1 MEKQADSANNPA
13 SGTGTSPA
21 SPAPAGGNAA
31 PQAGSGI
38 SNPAANAAAN
48 PAASADIRNEM
59 ARFILEQLKGGQLAR
74 EQALRFLNE
83 LKPPK
88 PAAAAPAAEPA
99 ARPVV
104 DDIAII
110 GMACRF
116 PQADTKE
123 DFWHNLL
130 AGRNSIRPFPLSR
143 QLDLAAI
150 DTEGTKLFQ
159 GGFLENVDGFDNEYF
174 RIPPVMAK
182 AIDPYQRLLMEVLV
196 ETIEDAGYHRGNVYG
211 KNIGVFAGNDHTHR
225 LFNNYLNFIDQP
237 DFNAITG
244 SWTAVLASR
253 LSYLFN
259 LKGPAVVLDTACSSG
274 LVALDY
280 AIKAL
285 RNGDCESAL
294 IGAANLFF
302 APGKGIVGEIENED
316 FLVRAF
322 DKRAS
327 GTVWGEGVAAIMIKP
342 LSHALRDGDP
352 IHAVVKAIAVNNDG
366 ASNGLTAPNAKA
378 QQEIL
383 LKTWERAQI
392 NPENISYIET
402 HGTGTHLGDPI
413 EIKGLIGAFERNS
426 RRKQFC
432 GIGSVKTNIGHT
444 VGVAGLASLI
454 KVVLSL
460 KHQQLPPSI
469 NFSEPNPFIDFCN
482 SPVFLNDRILPWPKG
497 AQVRTAGIS
506 SFSLSGTNCH
516 VLVQEASGVAT
527 SGAGASGADASGAG
541 ASDVTPSACGTGTAA
556 GAPATVEPA
565 AVARLFPL
573 SARNPAL
580 LLETVRRLVAHFSGV
595 DTINS
600 ASQWQQAC
608 YTASVAREHHPLR
621 AVLLLSEPARL
632 RPQLERL
639 LAVLEQDAETNSVA
653 GQATANAQ
661 SGGQVNGQ
669 TSPQSASTSALREWQ
684 DGDDYLLLQTVPGPE
699 SEHGGRQSREAA
711 IDGARSGAPAS
722 LLALA
727 RLYVKGAPVKWELL
741 YRDQTIARLHLPA
754 QPFEHKRFWDKAPG
768 TLAAKTDTASAA
780 ASHGNSASHAANL
793 PTSQGEGAPAA
804 GAGASASPP
813 ELNRAAVLARVQ
825 DEASRVAGLEEGLS
839 PLPYQVAAYIWTEV
853 LGYQQVNLH
862 EDFYALGGDS
872 LSALKIVQLF
882 NLLFGLNLQVTDLLG
897 APNLHEFVQKL
908 EQQYGFAAILLAPAD
923 DTPHTETTGHTVGGE
938 NAKSGHEPILPL
950 PEAGAW
956 PLSRAQKRMFL
967 LERLSPGSTVYNV
980 NGVVPMPGLPD
991 LAATGRIIDRI
1002 IARHEVLRTAFT
1014 MEGEQ
1019 LQQQVWPAVD
1029 FPPFT
1034 PELIQLEA
1042 NGDAALQAALARFI
1056 RPFDIARPP
1065 LLRLGFFV
1073 APGQSCHMAIDMHHI
1088 VTDGSSMGVLVGE
1101 FMALHAGHNLPAL
1114 PFQYKDFAVWQNA
1127 RFDRATVDAE
1137 GAEGATGGDI
1147 GSRAEAGPA
1156 AGKFNPMQAHREFWL
1171 AEFADPAPALELQTD
1186 YPRPAYQDFK
1196 GAKQHWLIDAT
1207 QTAQLQQLA
1216 RQQGTTLFILML
1228 ASLNALLYRLGG
1240 GADLVLGTPVAGR
1253 SRHDLHGLIGM
1264 FVNTLALR
1272 NRIREEDS
1280 FSDLLARV
1288 KQHTLAALNHQDYPY
1303 EELVEALQLPRNGG
1317 RNPLFDIYFVFQN
1330 EDMGLASGGQGLSM
1344 VAFDNGTAK
1353 FDMTIVARQD
1363 ASGIHIDWEYAT
1375 ALYHADSIARMG
1387 RAWQKLLADICHA
1400 PHQRVDALDL
1410 LTQSERTQLLQ
1421 GFNQTASEFPRD
1433 KTLAQLFEAQA
1444 AQHADAIALEMDGQ
1458 ELSYAELNQRA
1469 NRLAHHLLAQGVTPG
1484 QCVGLLYQRS
1494 FGMIEAILA
1503 VLKTGAIYVPLDAEH
1518 PPERCIAML
1527 DECEARCLLAGP
1539 DMTLDELTI
1548 PLIHPHLLKLG
1559 QADSSNPHT
1568 DPAKVNGDSLAYIIF
1583 TSGSTG
1589 RPKGTLIRHK
1599 SAARVVLNT
1608 NYLTLSPSDRILQL
1622 SNYAFDGSVFD
1633 IWAALLHGGRL
1644 VLVHKRDLID
1654 MDALSR
1660 LISER
1665 QISVFFITTALF
1677 NALVDTRIEC
1687 LQQVRHILFGGEL
1700 ASIKHVQRVAA
1711 LLGPG
1716 RLIHVYGP
1724 TETTVFA
1731 TAHPL
1736 DAAKLTH
1743 GNVPIGAPLAN
1754 TTAFVLDSK
1763 LQPVPIGVAG
1773 ELYIG
1778 GDGVSLGYLGRPDLT
1793 NERFLPNPFEPGQTM
1808 YHSGDVVKWQLDG
1821 DQPAI
1826 VFLGRRDHQVK
1837 IRGFRIELG
1846 EIEAALGRHAAVKE
1860 SLVSA
1865 DPDANGNKQL
1875 CAWVVPQV
1883 WDEASAPAL
1892 AQELRGF
1899 LASNLPDYMVP
1910 AALMCLQAFELNR
1923 NGKIDRAK
1931 LPAAL
1936 PQQQEPVAARDE
1948 LEALLAQIW
1957 AELLGLPGVGIH
1969 DNFFALG
1976 GDSIKGIQIVAR
1988 LQAHGYAAQI
1998 PLLFQHQTIAE
2009 LAPHVQR
2016 AGASTAEQ
2024 GAVTGE
2030 VGLNPIQHW
2039 MLDEDGLWHGHV
2051 PRNALPGSALPRNA
2065 SDPRHHFNQA
2075 MLIARSNL
2083 ASAEQMAQA
2092 LAALCEQHDALRSVF
2107 RRGAADAGIDPNV
2120 NGQTGNGWQASIRAP
2135 GCQPWQI
2142 LEFDL
2147 PPLATNNPDLAA
2159 VAADPAMQ
2167 AALLQCQ
2174 TGLDIEAGTL
2184 ISAGLF
2190 RAAPD
2195 SGQMSYLCLTV
2206 HHLVVDVVSWN
2217 ILLEDLQTCL
2227 RQTGEGQPLQLPA
2240 KTASVPAWQRALQ
2253 DYAGDAHGARAS
2265 LPYWLALT
2273 PHAADTLPGQP
2284 ATASASATASGN
2296 PASGNPASAIAAA
2309 GHAPALSGTLAQ
2321 SRIDSVL
2328 LPASVS
2334 QQLLGE
2340 ANRSYTTEPQHLL
2353 LTALGNALGQWCSS
2367 DTTLVLLESHGREG
2381 VEALPD
2387 IGRTVGWFTTTYP
2400 FALQRG
2406 KDAAHAI
2413 KHTKEA
2419 LRNVPGKGRDFGAL
2433 RYLAIDPAQRTR
2445 LARLVPA
2452 VSFNFLGSGQGASH
2466 VCPLGRQLV
2475 NSPHTPLP
2483 QALDLIASFKGEQLE
2498 LEALYDSTRLNTA
2511 AVRDFL
2517 GLFMQELT
2525 ALVAHCCGV
2534 QGEEKTASD
2543 FTVTKIDQSELDDIF
2558 SDLDLL

>member
-1 MEKQADSANNPA
+1 MDKQADSAGNLANNGTT
-13 SGTGTSPA
+13 SGTAATGAGTATGSV
-21 SPAPAGGNAA
+21 AP
-31 PQAGSGI
+31 P
-38 SNPAANAAAN
+38 
-48 PAASADIRNEM
+48 ASADIRNEM

-130 AGRNSIRPFPLSR
+130 TGRNSIRPFPLSR

-159 GGFLENVDGFDNEYF
+159 GGFLESVDGFDNEYF

-342 LSHALRDGDP
+342 LSAALRDGDP

-392 NPENISYIET
+392 NPESISYIET

-497 AQVRTAGIS
+497 GQIRTAGIS

-516 VLVQEASGVAT
+516 VLVQEAMGGAT
-527 SGAGASGADASGAG
+527 SG
-541 ASDVTPSACGTGTAA
+541 
-556 GAPATVEPA
+556 GAPASAEPA
-565 AVARLFPL
+565 PVARLFPL

-595 DTINS
+595 GAINS

-608 YTASVAREHHPLR
+608 YTASVAREHHALR
-621 AVLLLSEPARL
+621 AVLLISEPARL
-632 RPQLERL
+632 LPQLERL
-639 LAVLEQDAETNSVA
+639 LAVLEQDAAADQAS
-653 GQATANAQ
+653 GQAN
-661 SGGQVNGQ
+661 
-669 TSPQSASTSALREWQ
+669 PALREWQ

-699 SEHGGRQSREAA
+699 SEHGDRQSREAA
-711 IDGARSGAPAS
+711 IDGARSGAAES

-727 RLYVKGAPVKWELL
+727 RLYVKGSPIKWELL

-768 TLAAKTDTASAA
+768 TLAPKTGTASTGTAGTGTTSAA
-780 ASHGNSASHAANL
+780 VNQGNSANL
-793 PTSQGEGAPAA
+793 PTSQGEGTSAA
-804 GAGASASPP
+804 GANAVLP

-825 DEASRVAGLEEGLS
+825 GEASRVAGLEEGLA

-853 LGYQQVNLH
+853 LGYQQVNLR

-908 EQQYGFAAILLAPAD
+908 EQQYGFAAILLAPAEA
-923 DTPHTETTGHTVGGE
+923 ETGGHTALTSDAQGDT
-938 NAKSGHEPILPL
+938 PILPL

-1002 IARHEVLRTAFT
+1002 IARHEVLRTAFS
-1014 MEGEQ
+1014 MEGDQ
-1019 LQQQVWPAVD
+1019 LQQQVWPAAD
-1029 FPPFT
+1029 FPAFT

-1042 NGDAALQAALARFI
+1042 DGDAALQAALARFI

-1073 APGQSCHMAIDMHHI
+1073 APDQSCHMAIDMHHI

-1101 FMALHAGHNLPAL
+1101 FMALHAGHSLPPL

-1127 RFDRATVDAE
+1127 RFDDN
-1137 GAEGATGGDI
+1137 
-1147 GSRAEAGPA
+1147 SL
-1156 AGKFNPMQAHREFWL
+1156 QAHRDFWL

-1196 GAKQHWLIDAT
+1196 GAKQHWLIDAA
-1207 QTAQLQQLA
+1207 QTTQLQQLA

-1228 ASLNALLYRLGG
+1228 TSLNALLYRLGG
-1240 GADLVLGTPVAGR
+1240 GDDLVLGTPVAGR

-1272 NRIREEDS
+1272 NRVKEEDS

-1330 EDMGLASGGQGLSM
+1330 EDMGLASSGRGLSM

-1363 ASGIHIDWEYAT
+1363 AAGIHIDWEYAT

-1400 PHQRVDALDL
+1400 PHQRLDALDL
-1410 LTQSERTQLLQ
+1410 LTQSERTQLLL

-1444 AQHADAIALEMDGQ
+1444 AAHGAAIALEMDGE

-1469 NRLAHHLLAQGVTPG
+1469 NRLAHHLLAQGVAPG

-1518 PPERCIAML
+1518 PPERCLAML
-1527 DECEARCLLAGP
+1527 EECEARCLLAGP
-1539 DMTLDELTI
+1539 DMALDGLTM
-1548 PLIHPHLLKLG
+1548 PLIHPHLLKLE

-1568 DPAKVNGDSLAYIIF
+1568 DPASVNGDSLAYIIF

-1608 NYLTLSPSDRILQL
+1608 NYLTLSASDRILQL

-1677 NALVDTRIEC
+1677 NALVDTRMTC

-1754 TTAFVLDSK
+1754 TTAYVLDNK

-1821 DQPAI
+1821 EQPAI

-1846 EIEAALGRHAAVKE
+1846 EIEAALGRHPAVKE
-1860 SLVSA
+1860 SLVA
-1865 DPDANGNKQL
+1865 ANPDANGNKQL

-1892 AQELRGF
+1892 AQELRSF
-1899 LASNLPDYMVP
+1899 LASSLPDYMVP
-1910 AALMCLQAFELNR
+1910 GALVCLQAFELNR

-1936 PQQQEPVAARDE
+1936 PQQQELVAARDE

-1957 AELLGLPGVGIH
+1957 AELLGLPAVGIH

-2016 AGASTAEQ
+2016 AAASTAEQ
-2024 GAVTGE
+2024 GAVTGD

-2039 MLDEDGLWHGHV
+2039 MLDEDGLWQGHV
-2051 PRNALPGSALPRNA
+2051 PGNALPGNALPAAAVTQA
-2065 SDPRHHFNQA
+2065 SGTTSGLANEPAPRDPRHHFNQA

-2107 RRGAADAGIDPNV
+2107 RRGAADTAIDASV
-2120 NGQTGNGWQASIRAP
+2120 NGKTGSGWQASIRAP

-2147 PPLATNNPDLAA
+2147 PPLATSNPELAA

-2195 SGQMSYLCLTV
+2195 SGQMSYLCLTI

-2217 ILLEDLQTCL
+2217 VLLEDLQTCL
-2227 RQTGEGQPLQLPA
+2227 RRIGEGQPLQLPA
-2240 KTASVPAWQRALQ
+2240 KTASVAAWQQALQ
-2253 DYAGDAHGARAS
+2253 DYTGDAHGARAS

-2273 PHAADTLPGQP
+2273 PHAADTLPGQSI
-2284 ATASASATASGN
+2284 TASASAPATTN
-2296 PASGNPASAIAAA
+2296 PASGNPPSGLAAA
-2309 GHAPALSGTLAQ
+2309 GHAPARCGTLTQ
-2321 SRIDSVL
+2321 GRIDSVL

-2406 KDAAHAI
+2406 RDAAHAI

-2433 RYLAIDPAQRTR
+2433 RYLAIDPAQRAR

-2498 LEALYDSTRLNTA
+2498 LEALYDSTRLNAA

-2517 GLFMQELT
+2517 GLFTQELT
-2525 ALVAHCCGV
+2525 ALVTHCCGV